1 MAGNY
6 AIICPRAEMVAYA
19 QQSIHSALALGDG
32 VVPIRETREPII
44 SALLS
49 CYSHRIAYDGNA
61 PRRERHKLLK
71 KELRAI
77 VEDAATMQGLER
89 RNVVQIH
96 LNGNQLGDIVLASVD
111 GVSAG
116 GSVYWVRANGYSS
129 NGRLTD
135 YLGPEP

>member
-1 MAGNY
+1 
-6 AIICPRAEMVAYA
+6 MVAYA

-49 CYSHRIAYDGNA
+49 CYSPRIAYGGNA

-96 LNGNQLGDIVLASVD
+96 PNGNQLGDIVLASVD
-111 GVSAG
+111 GVSEFLCI
-116 GSVYWVRANGYSS
+116 RNRNSS
-129 NGRLTD
+129 PVFFILNSLFFFPTIPSHD
-135 YLGPEP
+135 Q